1 MNKYNPK
8 ELNTAIKLA
17 ISEGI
22 KDVAMCDCLIFIPE
36 DEQNSDN
43 YINAKRFG
51 YNRDTGKLDYLGDT
65 DIMPFGIDYKEYQM
79 DFVPGGI
86 NLFRK
91 DRKKFEVFSWSCS
104 DTVIKYHINKK

>member
-8 ELNTAIKLA
+8 ELKAAIKAALDRD
-17 ISEGI
+17 IV
-22 KDVAMCDCLIFIPE
+22 DVGMYDCLIFIPE
-36 DEQNSDN
+36 DEQNSDD

-51 YNRDTGKLDYLGDT
+51 YNRDTDKLDYLGDT
-65 DIMPFGIDYKEYQM
+65 DIMPFGIDYEEYQM

-91 DRKKFEVFSWSCS
+91 DRKKFEVFSWCS
-104 DTVIKYHINKK
+104 SNTVIKSHINNK